1 MSYTIAT
8 SEFTDLKN
16 TDWKV
21 KIVSVPD
28 PGIGSSPFSLGPDG
42 FSLTYDFDE
51 YDRCKPIVGS
61 RVQITLYHPTDTS
74 ISNFFDAFYNAL
86 DTAEEGTYR
95 IEIYR
100 DPDSVNELWWAGAIM
115 PEQTVIPDDY
125 PHAPVTLTAVDGL
138 ANLKGIDY
146 NNDGAAYTG
155 TALVLEHLHN
165 IIQKLHISDIWTAS
179 DVELKFFEDYIGKE
193 YKDHI
198 AGAQNKQLENA
209 KVHHNTFYNKD
220 EDGVKQY
227 FSTYEVLESL
237 AIAFNSSVFMAQ
249 GFIWWVPLGAIQSHA
264 SNGTSISNYMLGD
277 GTRTYNTVTNV
288 TTGAIFGTNSA
299 QWEKLKGWE
308 RTSAPSFKE
317 VLRTREYQGNKP
329 IVRDSIYTKVNLLA
343 GTVLDD
349 EDIDYPAETRF
360 LISGFITYKYPGD
373 GTSTDDDR
381 VARLK
386 LAVKLRVGD
395 SGGTEKYLAR
405 AVTFDDTNVSYAMF
419 YNSLSDTDPD
429 TPQFYD
435 PIYAASS
442 WESGVSTTDII
453 SDVFDK
459 RLGTNAPNDGDA
471 GDINY
476 IPFSILTSELA
487 AQATGLQL
495 SATISGLNVFG
506 ANDSDLVDGT
516 AEITLGEFAVHIYDQ
531 DSPQEFRTLEIK
543 ATNPD
548 SARYIHA
555 QGSTLVGDR
564 ITDNDL
570 GTISI
575 NNGTN
580 YVDST
585 EWTNLQSST
594 AELSING
601 LGVRE
606 RLAAN
611 ENAKRIE
618 RGTLYQRGS
627 TYIHPYTILTNTAD
641 SGNFYQVTG
650 LNYIANRCEYDLQ
663 CMYLSRDITGVTVS
677 QDNSKGDAFVAPP
690 GPAPSTKGPG
700 PDNII
705 NDNSTKLGF
714 VTTDTYGITKV
725 TTSTGS
731 AAIDINLPIS
741 KSGGGEEIVTI
752 NALGAM
758 NPLADGASGEFLK
771 TNGAGSLSWAAAGG
785 GGGGGW
791 FGSTALLKVM
801 PCEFMANDDA
811 GRSGF
816 NGLYIEDDTSNTLGV
831 RIHNINT
838 EMYVMKAI
846 PTGYKAT
853 HVEVY
858 ASSTL
863 INGVDIFGFNQTTG
877 ATSSKG
883 TGNTN
888 ATIDITDVTSGA
900 DVNICIKVSPAVATI
915 LIYGADIT
923 ITAV

>member
-1 MSYTIAT
+1 MSLIYAK
-8 SEFTDLKN
+8 SEFTDIKD

-21 KIVSVPD
+21 NIVKNTAGAD
-28 PGIGSSPFSLGPDG
+28 LNLDFNLGPDG
-42 FSLTYDFDE
+42 FNLSYDFDE
-51 YDRCKPIVGS
+51 FDRCKPIVGS
-61 RVQITLYHPTDTS
+61 RVQITLFHPIVNS
-74 ISNFFDAFYNAL
+74 AFFDAMYNFL
-86 DTAEEGTYR
+86 DSDEEGEWR

-100 DPDSVNELWWAGAIM
+100 DPDSANELWWAGAIM

-193 YKDHI
+193 YKDYI

-227 FSTYEVLESL
+227 FSTYKVLESL

-264 SNGTSISNYMLGD
+264 SNGTSIANYMLGD
-277 GTRTYNTVTNV
+277 GTRTYNTVANV
-288 TTGAIFGTNSA
+288 TTGAIFGTNSP

-317 VLRTREYQGNKP
+317 AVRTREYQGNKP
-329 IVRDSIYTKVNLLA
+329 IVRDSVYTKSDLTA

-349 EDIDYPAETRF
+349 EDIDYPVETRF
-360 LISGFITYKYPGD
+360 LISGFVTYKYPGD
-373 GTSTDDDR
+373 GTSTDDSR

-386 LAVKLRVGD
+386 ISIKLRVGD

-405 AVTFDDTNVSYAMF
+405 AVTFDDTNVSYAQF
-419 YNSLSDTDPD
+419 YNSLNDTDPD

-435 PIYAASS
+435 PIYASSS
-442 WESGVSTTDII
+442 WESTESTTDIVT
-453 SDVFDK
+453 DVFDK
-459 RLGTNAPNDGDA
+459 RLGSNAPNDGNN
-471 GDINY
+471 GDINQY
-476 IPFSILTSELA
+476 PFSILTSELA

-506 ANDSDLVDGT
+506 ANDSDLIDST

-548 SARYIHA
+548 SARYIHT

-606 RLAAN
+606 RLASN

-677 QDNSKGDAFVAPP
+677 QDNSKGDAFVPPP

-741 KSGGGEEIVTI
+741 KSGGGEELVTI

-771 TNGAGSLSWAAAGG
+771 TNGAGSLSWAAAGGG

-900 DVNICIKVSPAVATI
+900 DVNICIKVSPGVATI

>member
-1 MSYTIAT
+1 MGYTIAE

-21 KIVSVPD
+21 KIVSLD
-28 PGIGSSPFSLGPDG
+28 SPAINLPFNLGPDG

-61 RVQITLYHPTDTS
+61 RVQITLFHPTTTPDS
-74 ISNFFDAFYNAL
+74 ALFDIIYNAL
-86 DTAEEGTYR
+86 DTSEEGTFR

-100 DPDSVNELWWAGAIM
+100 DQDSANELWWAGAIM

-125 PHAPVTLTAVDGL
+125 PHAPVTITAVDGL

-146 NNDGAAYTG
+146 NNNGVAYTG
-155 TALVLEHLHN
+155 TALVMEHLHN
-165 IIQKLHISDIWTAS
+165 LIQKLHISDVWSAS

-198 AGAQNKQLENA
+198 DGAQNKQLENC

-220 EDGVKQY
+220 NDGVKQY
-227 FSTYEVLESL
+227 FSSYEVLESL
-237 AIAFNSSVFMAQ
+237 AIAFNVSVFMAQ
-249 GFIWWVPLGAIQSHA
+249 GSIWWAPLGAIQSHA
-264 SNGTSISNYMLGD
+264 SGSTSIANFMLGD
-277 GTRTYNTVTNV
+277 GTRTYNTSANV
-288 TTGAIFGTNSA
+288 TTGAIFGSNSP

-317 VLRTREYQGNKP
+317 VVREREYQGNKP
-329 IVRDSIYTKVNLLA
+329 IVRDSIYTKIDLLA

-349 EDIDYPAETRF
+349 EDIEYPVETRF

-386 LAVKLRVGD
+386 LAIKLRVGD

-405 AVTFDDTNVSYAMF
+405 AVTFDDTNVSYAQF
-419 YNSLSDTDPD
+419 YDSLSDTDPD
-429 TPQFYD
+429 TPQFWD

-453 SDVFDK
+453 SNVFDK

-476 IPFSILTSELA
+476 LPFSILTSELA
-487 AQATGLQL
+487 AQAIGLQL
-495 SATISGLNVFG
+495 SATISGLNVYG
-506 ANDSDLVDGT
+506 VNDADLVGAT
-516 AEITLGEFAVHIYDQ
+516 AEVTVGEFAVHIYDQ
-531 DSPQEFRTLEIK
+531 DSPQEFQTLDIK

-548 SARYIHA
+548 SARYIHT

-575 NNGTN
+575 NNGTT
-580 YVDST
+580 YVDSSQ
-585 EWTNLQSST
+585 WTNLQSST

-618 RGTLYQRGS
+618 RGTLFQRGS

-650 LNYIANRCEYDLQ
+650 LNYIANRCEYDIE
-663 CMYLSRDITGVTVS
+663 CMYLSRNITGITVS
-677 QDNSKGDAFVAPP
+677 QDNSKGDLFNPPP

-700 PDNII
+700 PDNIVS
-705 NDNSTKLGF
+705 DNSTKLGF
-714 VTTDTYGITKV
+714 VVTDTYGITGIS
-725 TTSTGS
+725 TSTGS
-731 AAIDINLPIS
+731 AKVGINLPVS
-741 KSGGGEEIVTI
+741 LSAAGTEIITI
-752 NALGAM
+752 NTSGVMA
-758 NPLADGASGEFLK
+758 PLTDGASGEFLK
-771 TNGAGSLSWAAAGG
+771 TDGSGALTWGAAGG

-791 FGSTALLKVM
+791 FGSTTLIKVM
-801 PCEFMANDDA
+801 PTQFFMNDDYNRA
-811 GRSGF
+811 PVMV
-816 NGLYIEDDTSNTLGV
+816 EDDVAGYLGI
-831 RIHNINT
+831 RAPSTAT
-838 EMYVMKAI
+838 ELYAFLPI
-846 PTGYKAT
+846 PSGYKAT
-853 HVEVY
+853 HVQVYTSSNKTDGVEVLRF
-858 ASSTL
+858 SQ
-863 INGVDIFGFNQTTG
+863 VTG
-877 ATSSKG
+877 ATQAKG
-883 TGNTN
+883 TGDFNTL
-888 ATIDITDVTSGA
+888 IDITDITSASGT
-900 DVNICIKVSPAVATI
+900 NITIKLLPASLTTV
-915 LIYGADIT
+915 IYGADIT
-923 ITAV
+923 IAAV

>member
-1 MSYTIAT
+1 M
-8 SEFTDLKN
+8 
-16 TDWKV
+16 
-21 KIVSVPD
+21 
-28 PGIGSSPFSLGPDG
+28 
-42 FSLTYDFDE
+42 
-51 YDRCKPIVGS
+51 
-61 RVQITLYHPTDTS
+61 
-74 ISNFFDAFYNAL
+74 
-86 DTAEEGTYR
+86 
-95 IEIYR
+95 
-100 DPDSVNELWWAGAIM
+100 
-115 PEQTVIPDDY
+115 
-125 PHAPVTLTAVDGL
+125 
-138 ANLKGIDY
+138 
-146 NNDGAAYTG
+146 
-155 TALVLEHLHN
+155 
-165 IIQKLHISDIWTAS
+165 
-179 DVELKFFEDYIGKE
+179 
-193 YKDHI
+193 
-198 AGAQNKQLENA
+198 
-209 KVHHNTFYNKD
+209 
-220 EDGVKQY
+220 
-227 FSTYEVLESL
+227 
-237 AIAFNSSVFMAQ
+237 
-249 GFIWWVPLGAIQSHA
+249 
-264 SNGTSISNYMLGD
+264 
-277 GTRTYNTVTNV
+277 
-288 TTGAIFGTNSA
+288 
-299 QWEKLKGWE
+299 
-308 RTSAPSFKE
+308 
-317 VLRTREYQGNKP
+317 
-329 IVRDSIYTKVNLLA
+329 
-343 GTVLDD
+343 
-349 EDIDYPAETRF
+349 
-360 LISGFITYKYPGD
+360 
-373 GTSTDDDR
+373 
-381 VARLK
+381 
-386 LAVKLRVGD
+386 
-395 SGGTEKYLAR
+395 
-405 AVTFDDTNVSYAMF
+405 
-419 YNSLSDTDPD
+419 
-429 TPQFYD
+429 
-435 PIYAASS
+435 
-442 WESGVSTTDII
+442 
-453 SDVFDK
+453 
-459 RLGTNAPNDGDA
+459 
-471 GDINY
+471 
-476 IPFSILTSELA
+476 
-487 AQATGLQL
+487 
-495 SATISGLNVFG
+495 
-506 ANDSDLVDGT
+506 
-516 AEITLGEFAVHIYDQ
+516 
-531 DSPQEFRTLEIK
+531 
-543 ATNPD
+543 
-548 SARYIHA
+548 
-555 QGSTLVGDR
+555 
-564 ITDNDL
+564 
-570 GTISI
+570 
-575 NNGTN
+575 
-580 YVDST
+580 
-585 EWTNLQSST
+585 
-594 AELSING
+594 
-601 LGVRE
+601 GVRE
-606 RLAAN
+606 RLASN

-650 LNYIANRCEYDLQ
+650 LNYIANRCEYDIQ

-741 KSGGGEEIVTI
+741 KSGGGEELVTI

-900 DVNICIKVSPAVATI
+900 DVNICIKVSPGVATI